1 MLGPVENG
9 PRHKVLAPLRQLPD
23 YRRVVRGEF
32 IAEQEAQESLI
43 SWYCLRGGQIKGK
56 IKLSFGFAT
65 F

>member
-32 IAEQEAQESLI
+32 IAEQEAQE
-43 SWYCLRGGQIKGK
+43 RP
-56 IKLSFGFAT
+56 
-65 F
+65 